1 MLPPDASSRRV
12 DNQCAGKYLALE
24 ECRERSS
31 LYLALIFF
39 FAFPA
44 PYYPLLR

>member
-12 DNQCAGKYLALE
+12 GNQCADKYLALE

-31 LYLALIFF
+31 LYLAFIFF
-39 FAFPA
+39 FTCPTL
-44 PYYPLLR
+44 YYAILR